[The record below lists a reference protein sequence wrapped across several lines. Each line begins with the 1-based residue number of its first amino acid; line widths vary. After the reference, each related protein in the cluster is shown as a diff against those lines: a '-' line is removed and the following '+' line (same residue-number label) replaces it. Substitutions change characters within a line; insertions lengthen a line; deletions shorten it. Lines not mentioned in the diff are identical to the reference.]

1 MAIPHAAP
9 NEVVDVRPLARAIR
23 EDDSQLLIRTEHLEV
38 FRYAL
43 PAGKSI
49 RQHSAAGLMIIQC
62 IEGRISFVARG
73 RTQTLAAGDML
84 YLDDAEPHALDAL
97 EDSSLLVTILLRRA

>member
-9 NEVVDVRPLARAIR
+9 GDLIDVRPFGRALS
-23 EDDSQLLIRTEHLEV
+23 ESDSQTLIRTDHLEV

-49 RQHSAAGLMIIQC
+49 QEHTAAGLMIVQC
-62 IEGRISFVARG
+62 LEGRVAFSALG
-73 RTQTLAAGDML
+73 RMQTLTAGDML
-84 YLDDAEPHALDAL
+84 YLADAEPHALEAQA
-97 EDSSLLVTILLRRA
+97 DSSLLVTILLHRA